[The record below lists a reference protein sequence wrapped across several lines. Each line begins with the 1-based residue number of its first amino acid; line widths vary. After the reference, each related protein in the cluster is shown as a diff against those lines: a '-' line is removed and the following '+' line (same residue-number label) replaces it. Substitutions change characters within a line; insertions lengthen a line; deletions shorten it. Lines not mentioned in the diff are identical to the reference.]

1 MTDHSIKRTLDLKF
15 VRLLPAIALLLFSL
29 SSATAQDTAQAAPP
43 SEATASAAVAPSA
56 DGIPADEAVITS
68 GKALY
73 ENNCTQCHAF
83 NEVVV
88 GPALKD
94 AHTRW
99 KLNNMISFIR
109 YPQKYIE
116 TSGDKYAQGL
126 YAQYKQYMPNHDF
139 LSEAEVLSLVAYIKA
154 ESVKPAAAPVETAGT
169 PGTATEAKG
178 SGVSNEL
185 VSLIFAILIFVLFVF
200 LVILVFLI
208 NILKRF
214 IENKEGV
221 PDDEKALV
229 DQKFDLAAF
238 FKSSFFRTS
247 VTVIA
252 LLFISKV
259 AFDSIINI
267 GIQQGYSPKQPIAF
281 SHKLHAG
288 EYQIDCNY
296 CHTGAKK
303 GKAAV
308 IPSANVC
315 MNCHNAIKP
324 ESPEIKKIYAAIEK
338 DQPIEWVRIHN
349 LPDHAYFNHAQHV
362 TVGGLECQNCHG
374 QIQEMEVVQQY
385 SPLTMGWCINCHR
398 ETAVNA
404 ENNAYYDKMVSL
416 HKTVSKQPMKVKD
429 IGGLECAKCHY

>member
-1 MTDHSIKRTLDLKF
+1 MIDHSIIRIASLRF
-15 VRLLPAIALLLFSL
+15 VRFLPAIALLLFSL
-29 SSATAQDTAQAAPP
+29 STTLAQDAAAPP
-43 SEATASAAVAPSA
+43 PQASAAAA
-56 DGIPADEAVITS
+56 DGIPSDEAVINS

-94 AHTRW
+94 AHNRW

-139 LSEAEVLSLVAYIKA
+139 LSEAEVLSIVAYIKA
-154 ESVKPAAAPVETAGT
+154 ESVKPTVVAADPSTAG
-169 PGTATEAKG
+169 GAATDGAATG
-178 SGVSNEL
+178 AGASGVSNEL
-185 VSLIFAILIFVLFVF
+185 ITLVFAVLIFVLVIF
-200 LVILVFLI
+200 LIILVFLI

-214 IENKEGV
+214 IDKKEGV
-221 PDDEKALV
+221 TEDEKELV
-229 DQKFDLAAF
+229 HQKVDLGAF
-238 FKSSFFRTS
+238 FKSSFFKTS
-247 VTVIA
+247 LTVIA
-252 LLFISKV
+252 LLIIGKV
-259 AFDSIINI
+259 AFDSVISI
-267 GIQQGYSPKQPIAF
+267 GIQQGYAPKQPIAF

-324 ESPEIKKIYAAIEK
+324 ESPEIKKIYSAIEK
-338 DQPIEWVRIHN
+338 DQPIEWIRIHN

-374 QIQEMEVVQQY
+374 PIQEMEVVQQY

>member
-1 MTDHSIKRTLDLKF
+1 MLHLRHLNNYLRLPMALKTGNPRF
-15 VRLLPAIALLLFSL
+15 QAILVVFLLNFSLLFS
-29 SSATAQDTAQAAPP
+29 SAISNAQDQ
-43 SEATASAAVAPSA
+43 ASAG
-56 DGIPADEAVITS
+56 DGIPTEEAAIAS

-73 ENNCTQCHAF
+73 ENNCTQCHAI

-88 GPALKD
+88 GPALKNS
-94 AHTRW
+94 HERW
-99 KLNNMISFIR
+99 KLNNLVNFIR

-139 LSEAEVLSLVAYIKA
+139 LSEAEVLTIVGFIKA
-154 ESVKPAAAPVETAGT
+154 ESNKAPEVAVADNGAVGTSQAGSS
-169 PGTATEAKG
+169 G
-178 SGVSNEL
+178 SGVSEEL
-185 VSLIFAILIFVLFVF
+185 ITLVFGVLIFILLIF
-200 LVILVFLI
+200 LVILVLLI
-208 NILKRF
+208 NVLKKF
-214 IENKEGV
+214 IDKKEGISEE
-221 PDDEKALV
+221 DKEYV
-229 DQKFDLAAF
+229 DQRIDLAAF
-238 FKSSFFRTS
+238 FKSSFFKTA

-252 LLFISKV
+252 LLFIGKV
-259 AFDSIINI
+259 AFDSVINI
-267 GIQQGYSPKQPIAF
+267 GIQQGYAPKQPIAF

-288 EYQIDCNY
+288 NYEIDCNY

-303 GKAAV
+303 GKSAV

-324 ESPEIKKIYAAIEK
+324 ESPEIQKIYTALEK
-338 DQPIEWVRIHN
+338 ERPIEWVRVHN

-374 QIQEMEVVQQY
+374 PIQEMEVVQQY

-404 ENNAYYDKMVSL
+404 ENNAYYDKLVTL
-416 HKTVSKQPMKVKD
+416 HKSVSKEPMKVKD

>member
-1 MTDHSIKRTLDLKF
+1 MIDHSIIRIASLRF
-15 VRLLPAIALLLFSL
+15 VRFLPAIALLLFSL
-29 SSATAQDTAQAAPP
+29 STTLAQDAAAPP
-43 SEATASAAVAPSA
+43 PQASAAAA
-56 DGIPADEAVITS
+56 DGIPSDEAVINS

-94 AHTRW
+94 AHNRW

-139 LSEAEVLSLVAYIKA
+139 LSEAEVLSIVAYIKA
-154 ESVKPAAAPVETAGT
+154 ESVKPTVVAADPSTAG
-169 PGTATEAKG
+169 GAATDGAATG
-178 SGVSNEL
+178 AGASGVSNEL
-185 VSLIFAILIFVLFVF
+185 ITLVFAVLIFVLVIF
-200 LVILVFLI
+200 LIILVFLV

-214 IENKEGV
+214 IDKKEGV
-221 PDDEKALV
+221 TEDEKELV
-229 DQKFDLAAF
+229 HQKVDLGAF
-238 FKSSFFRTS
+238 FKSSFFKTS
-247 VTVIA
+247 LTVIA
-252 LLFISKV
+252 LLIIGKV
-259 AFDSIINI
+259 AFDSVISI
-267 GIQQGYSPKQPIAF
+267 GIQQGYAPKQPIAF

-324 ESPEIKKIYAAIEK
+324 ESPEIKKIYSAIEK
-338 DQPIEWVRIHN
+338 DQPIEWIRIHN

-374 QIQEMEVVQQY
+374 PIQEMEVVQQY

>member
-1 MTDHSIKRTLDLKF
+1 MALYKGKKSPKAFACI
-15 VRLLPAIALLLFSL
+15 LLLITLFVL
-29 SSATAQDTAQAAPP
+29 KVPTAFAQDAP
-43 SEATASAAVAPSA
+43 A
-56 DGIPADEAVITS
+56 DGIPSDEVVIAS

-99 KLNNMISFIR
+99 KLNNLITFIR

-116 TSGDKYAQGL
+116 TAGDKYAQEL
-126 YAQYKQYMPNHDF
+126 YAKYKQYMPNHDF
-139 LSEAEVLSLVAYIKA
+139 LSEPEVLSIVAYIKA
-154 ESVKPAAAPVETAGT
+154 ESNKAPEAPVATAAVD
-169 PGTATEAKG
+169 GTASAATSAS
-178 SGVSNEL
+178 SGISDQLITL
-185 VSLIFAILIFVLFVF
+185 VFAILIFTLLIF
-200 LVILVFLI
+200 LLILVLLI
-208 NILKRF
+208 NVLRKF
-214 IENKEGV
+214 ISRKE
-221 PDDEKALV
+221 DLTESEQELV
-229 DQKFDLAAF
+229 DQKADFGAF
-238 FKSSFFRTS
+238 FRSSFFKTS
-247 VTVIA
+247 VTLVAI
-252 LLFISKV
+252 LLIGKV
-259 AFDSIINI
+259 AFDSVINI
-267 GIQQGYSPKQPIAF
+267 GIQQGYAPKQPIAF

-288 EYQIDCNY
+288 AYEIDCNY

-303 GKAAV
+303 GKSAV

-324 ESPEIKKIYAAIEK
+324 ESPEIQKIYTALEK
-338 DQPIEWVRIHN
+338 ERPIEWVRVHN

-362 TVGGLECQNCHG
+362 TVGGLECQTCHG
-374 QIQEMEVVQQY
+374 PIQEMEVVQQY

-404 ENNAYYDKMVSL
+404 EGNPYYDKLLTL
-416 HKTVSKQPMKVKD
+416 HKTVSKEPMKVKD